1 MLSALN
7 AVKMIFRDNQDILD
21 KWFICYVKAG
31 TPEGSVDQ
39 YNDLLAEIGRH
50 VGLPLRR
57 EDLDNYFVNTTDQR
71 ETAIRAANVA
81 RAFSELS
88 ANTHP
93 RSVRKTR
100 RRIQSLA
107 ADRFCGA
114 GAGHHGM
121 PSRRRSEASA
131 VSKLIE
137 LERSSLTSSVD
148 CALPAAGR
156 YFWNSRQ
163 HKSFFRCPT
172 WRTLV

>member
-1 MLSALN
+1 MTWGELTAVAALIVSITTAAFAFFAPIRAEQLKRETTQKERELNCFALLMSERGRWGSANMLSALN
-7 AVKMIFRDNQDILD
+7 AVKVIFRDNQDILD

-93 RSVRKTR
+93 Q
-100 RRIQSLA
+100 I
-107 ADRFCGA
+107 GA
-114 GAGHHGM
+114 Q
-121 PSRRRSEASA
+121 
-131 VSKLIE
+131 
-137 LERSSLTSSVD
+137 
-148 CALPAAGR
+148 
-156 YFWNSRQ
+156 N
-163 HKSFFRCPT
+163 
-172 WRTLV
+172 